1 MVRSMDLGK
10 ELDEKMNVRYL
21 GGVEEAERRKKKRV
35 ESFQTQVVC
44 GVQAMKVSFFSG
56 NLKYLC
62 WIYAKP

>member
-44 GVQAMKVSFFSG
+44 GVQGQRFMVWHS
-56 NLKYLC
+56 LERHRT
-62 WIYAKP
+62 